1 MRFTSAAVAVVLLSS
16 KNFGRNDAFSVR
28 PSVVSPVRPT
38 FVVPQKF
45 QRCVTVT
52 SQARNPSLVT
62 LNFAEISGGIEEL
75 QELTEKKST
84 NVVEQQVRKSP
95 SFWKIAGYATIPVSA
110 ALGFGLVPSRRLA
123 AHAAGA
129 IVSGVAGAI
138 GKSRLDAY
146 AESAALPAIAQV
158 IIDNGIED
166 PITTNGYVNEI
177 KDLYGI
183 IDDDD
188 FEAMCAEVYSKYLLG
203 MVKYNPMPKSSE
215 PKELEKLKAAL
226 GLNNLLVGE
235 AHAIAALEWY
245 RTTCYY
251 TPEEDLEDPEHPD
264 RQAMDKFLFL
274 TERALKQGEETNEA
288 FKFEM
293 TRVAKAM
300 KLSLTTALDRV
311 SEVQEPFYER
321 ALRST
326 RAKLGSN
333 QVSEAMLERARQTLG
348 IDEETAFDM
357 HVACFNDEVRE
368 QLGLKAETD
377 DDDEEAADA
386 PEVDLATAKFKDDS
400 KERLDQLRS
409 ILGLSES
416 DANYEII
423 AEATPLY
430 QSTALS
436 AMKSVLSGVST
447 PDDAWKKIE
456 ARREELLL
464 PESKSKDLLSSIVMQ
479 ALGGPLEETNKFA
492 TVNNEAAV
500 YENLLEALQA
510 KEALIDI
517 LAKSGWDEFDNFD
530 QTFCD
535 PWDRQSANGFL
546 RSDERIKLY
555 KIFLNRSVRKAEDGK
570 ITDDIFNRILE
581 VKGLLGISD
590 DQAEVEARAAFGPEL
605 QKACLK
611 ACDEIVQDY
620 TPELAKN
627 MAKQIKDV
635 LDNFRLSEGF
645 LREQGAT
652 YYAKAV
658 SQISAKSP
666 AGIPTDDMKIALES
680 LRDMYRLEEKDTYP
694 AHMEYFGAVYK
705 KSILESMGSTGVI
718 RPEFKEALKDL
729 RKRLGVREEDTKE
742 LFLEAVEEK
751 FVPMVEWINSEM
763 ERTML
768 SQKQLSERRGKDM
781 GEDVFQT
788 GKSADGTL
796 GLGAEVNIMGDIIN
810 LVDFYTENDIA
821 EETEIGTKEVDGE
834 EVPVLETSYPI
845 TAIGTGTLD
854 QEMAEYLYRQFVVG
868 AFTAQGAQAARY
880 EDARATFGGIL
891 GLTSEKM
898 EDINDNIGSTVYD
911 NFISRSMAS
920 KGVLDQQDMMFLAN
934 IQTKLGLSSEQGE
947 KLLLQSQKK
956 ILSEEINAVM
966 DNPSPQ
972 KLKAF
977 REKCNMMGMDL
988 AEDVG
993 ISSHRLVRMFE
1004 AEIIPALKAGEI
1016 TVENTDLLSEVQE
1029 SLNMDPEECETVFE
1043 NTVLRLAK
1051 QAMDLIN
1058 SELMRGRDE
1067 NTVEVINELVRY
1079 AGFTEGDLDLCV
1091 EEATAHKVFNIYEA
1105 FDFSGQDKETVEGNK
1120 QLLKVALGI
1129 AES

>member
-1 MRFTSAAVAVVLLSS
+1 MALNTRQSFASEISQPKQRVVETRQQRSPAFTS
-16 KNFGRNDAFSVR
+16 
-28 PSVVSPVRPT
+28 
-38 FVVPQKF
+38 
-45 QRCVTVT
+45 
-52 SQARNPSLVT
+52 

-75 QELTEKKST
+75 QELTEQQAA
-84 NVVEQQVRKSP
+84 NVVEKQVRKSP
-95 SFWKIAGYATIPVSA
+95 SFWKIAGYASIPVSA

-129 IVSGVAGAI
+129 IVTGVAGAI

-146 AESAALPAIAQV
+146 TESAALPAIAQV

-166 PITTNGYVNEI
+166 PVTTNGYINEI
-177 KDLYGI
+177 KELYGI
-183 IDDDD
+183 IDDVD
-188 FEAMCAEVYSKYLLG
+188 FETMCAEVYSKYLLG
-203 MVKYNPMPKSSE
+203 MVKFNPMPKSSE
-215 PKELEKLKAAL
+215 PKELEKLKTAL

-235 AHAIAALEWY
+235 AHASAAEDWY

-251 TPEEDLEDPEHPD
+251 TPEEDLEDPDHPD

-274 TERALKQGEETNEA
+274 TERALEQGNETSEA

-293 TRVAKAM
+293 SRVAKAM
-300 KLSLTTALDRV
+300 KLSLNIAQDRV
-311 SEVQEPFYER
+311 SEVQEPFYQR

-348 IDEETAFDM
+348 IDDETAFDM
-357 HVACFNDEVRE
+357 HVACFNEEVRA
-368 QLGLKAETD
+368 QLGLKE
-377 DDDEEAADA
+377 DDDEDDDSDD
-386 PEVDLATAKFKDDS
+386 EVEEIDLSKAKFGDDS
-400 KERLDQLRS
+400 KERLDQLRD
-409 ILGLSES
+409 ILGLTEA
-416 DANYEII
+416 DADYEIT

-430 QSTALS
+430 QETALS
-436 AMKSVLSGVST
+436 AMKNVLSGIT
-447 PDDAWKKIE
+447 EPDDAWEKIE
-456 ARREELLL
+456 ERRKELLL

-492 TVNNEAAV
+492 KVNNEAAV

-535 PWDRQSANGFL
+535 PWNRQSANGFL

-555 KIFLNRSVRKAEDGK
+555 KIFLNRSVRKAEEGK
-570 ITDDIFNRILE
+570 ITDEMYENIME

-590 DQAEVEARAAFGPEL
+590 DQAEVEARGAFGPEL
-605 QKACLK
+605 QKACLV

-620 TPELAKN
+620 TPELATN
-627 MAKQIKDV
+627 METEINEV
-635 LDNFRLSEGF
+635 LENYRLSEDF
-645 LREQGAT
+645 LREQGAS
-652 YYAKAV
+652 YYDKAV
-658 SQISAKSP
+658 SQISSKSP
-666 AGIPTDDMKIALES
+666 AGIPTDEMKDALEA
-680 LRDMYRLEEKDTYP
+680 LRKMYGLEEEDTYP
-694 AHMEYFGAVYK
+694 AHMEYFGSVYK

-718 RPEFKEALKDL
+718 RPEFKDALSSL
-729 RKRLGVREEDTKE
+729 QKRLGVREEDTKE

-768 SQKQLSERRGKDM
+768 SQKQLAERRGKDM

-796 GLGAEVNIMGDIIN
+796 GLGAEVNNMGDIIN
-810 LVDFYTENDIA
+810 LVDFYTENEIA
-821 EETEIGTKEVDGE
+821 QEEEVGTKEIDGE
-834 EVPVLETSYPI
+834 EVPILETAYPI
-845 TAIGTGTLD
+845 TAIGTGALD

-868 AFTAQGAQAARY
+868 AFTAQGEQAGRY
-880 EDARATFGGIL
+880 DGARATFGGIL
-891 GLTSEKM
+891 GLSSEKM
-898 EDINDNIGSTVYD
+898 EDINDNIGSAVYD
-911 NFISRSMAS
+911 NFVSRTMAS
-920 KGVLDQQDMMFLAN
+920 KGALDQQDMMFLAN

-956 ILSEEINAVM
+956 VLSEEINAIM
-966 DNPSPQ
+966 DDTTPE

-977 REKCNMMGMDL
+977 REKCNVMGMDL

-993 ISSHRLVRMFE
+993 ISGVRLVRMFE
-1004 AEIIPALKAGEI
+1004 SEITPALKAGEI
-1016 TVENTDLLSEVQE
+1016 TAENTDYLTEVQE

-1058 SELMRGRDE
+1058 SELLRGRDD
-1067 NTVEVINELVRY
+1067 TVVEPLQELVGY
-1079 AGFTEGDLDLCV
+1079 AAFMDGDVDLTV
-1091 EEATAHKVFNIYEA
+1091 DEAMGYKVFNIYEA
-1105 FDFSGQDKETVEGNK
+1105 FDFSGQDEETVEGNK
-1120 QLLKVALGI
+1120 ELLKVALGLN
-1129 AES
+1129 